1 MTPRE
6 MIAHPLLLKELASQA
21 RRPGRPGWTYPGPR
35 WFLVATLVPALL
47 YLMQDDP
54 SAARLYFLVSALFSL
69 WLLAM
74 RSGLY
79 AATSMASDIRQG
91 TFSVLLSTPLT
102 VSGATA
108 AKLVACLLPLWLEV
122 LLALPAAL
130 LVYSRFG
137 EAPPHLLV
145 AVTAFQLVVSFLFA
159 GFGLWV
165 GAVLEDPERAA
176 GTVRTLVLVA
186 LPGTLL
192 ATRLMP
198 DILVLGGLALWVL
211 LVWIPRIRPNQAIPS
226 SVLALVLLL
235 LLPFLPLMSN
245 LGQDLR
251 DLDLN
256 QLNPLHAVQ
265 SLSLPRHLSADL
277 TRLTLLEG
285 DPDFEELR
293 AWVPKHFDSSPEHLA
308 ARVQAHPVLRQ
319 RLEQA
324 HNREGLQ
331 RMLLLG
337 LTYGLT
343 GFFLIRLAIG
353 RARKCR

>member
-21 RRPGRPGWTYPGPR
+21 RRPGRPGWTYPGPG

-47 YLMQDDP
+47 YLVQDDP
-54 SAARLYFLVSALFSL
+54 SAARSYFLASALFGL
-69 WLLAM
+69 WLLAL

-79 AATSMASDIRQG
+79 AATSMASEVRQG
-91 TFSVLLSTPLT
+91 TFSVLLSTPMT

-108 AKLVACLLPLWLEV
+108 AKLTACLLPLWLEILV
-122 LLALPAAL
+122 ALPAAL

-137 EAPPHLLV
+137 DVPPHLLV

-159 GFGLWV
+159 GFGLWM
-165 GAVLEDPERAA
+165 GSLLEDPERAA
-176 GTVRTLVLVA
+176 GTVRTLALVA

-192 ATRLMP
+192 ATRLVS
-198 DILVLGGLALWVL
+198 DTLVVAGLTLWAL

-235 LLPFLPLMSN
+235 LLPFLPVMST

-256 QLNPLHAVQ
+256 QIHPLHAVQ
-265 SLSLPRHLSADL
+265 SLALPHPTDPSN
-277 TRLTLLEG
+277 LTLLEG
-285 DPDFEELR
+285 DPDFEEFR
-293 AWVPKHFDSSPEHLA
+293 AQTPRHFNSSPQDLA
-308 ARVQAHPVLRQ
+308 LRVKDHPILRQ

-324 HNREGLQ
+324 HRRAGLQ
-331 RMLLLG
+331 RLLLLG
-337 LTYGLT
+337 LTYGLA
-343 GFFLIRLAIG
+343 GLLLIQLAVN

>member
-21 RRPGRPGWTYPGPR
+21 RRPGRPGWTYPGPG

-47 YLMQDDP
+47 YLVQDDP
-54 SAARLYFLVSALFSL
+54 SAARSYFLASALFGL
-69 WLLAM
+69 WLLAL

-79 AATSMASDIRQG
+79 AATSMASEVRQG
-91 TFSVLLSTPLT
+91 TFSVLLSTPMT

-108 AKLVACLLPLWLEV
+108 AKLTACLLPLWLEILV
-122 LLALPAAL
+122 ALPAAL

-137 EAPPHLLV
+137 DVPPHLLV

-159 GFGLWV
+159 GFGLWM
-165 GAVLEDPERAA
+165 GSLLEDPERAA
-176 GTVRTLVLVA
+176 GTVRTLALVA

-192 ATRLMP
+192 ATRVMP
-198 DILVLGGLALWVL
+198 DTMVVAGLTLWAL

-235 LLPFLPLMSN
+235 LLPFLPVMST

-251 DLDLN
+251 ELDLN
-256 QLNPLHAVQ
+256 QIHPLHAVQ
-265 SLSLPRHLSADL
+265 SLTLPHPADPNHLA
-277 TRLTLLEG
+277 LLEG

-293 AWVPKHFDSSPEHLA
+293 ARGPKHFNSSPQNLA
-308 ARVQAHPVLRQ
+308 VRVQAHPILRQ

-324 HNREGLQ
+324 HRRAGLQ
-331 RMLLLG
+331 RLLLLG
-337 LTYGLT
+337 LTYGLA
-343 GFFLIRLAIG
+343 GLLLIHLAVG